1 MGQNLFS
8 GASPTQSELKRSGY
22 LRCDR
27 RQLVREYLGWK
38 VGKPILTM
46 TQATLT
52 PFDRQQGAN
61 APIVTYRVSIPQ
73 PESHLFEVVL
83 LVQNYSLPI
92 LDLKLPV
99 WTPGSYLVREYA
111 KHIQDFDAK
120 SSNYPL
126 NWHKIA
132 KNHWQ
137 VETTNLENHTI
148 EIRYRVFAN
157 ELSVRTNHL
166 DATHGYFNG
175 AAIFFRIP
183 GLEKHPIQVVISVPQ
198 TNWQVTTP
206 LPAVTGQVNTF
217 VAVDFDTLVDSPFE
231 IGNQQV
237 YEFEV
242 LGKTHELAIW
252 GGKSNIVPEKVIADT
267 QKIIEVEAKIFG
279 GLPYDRYLFLLHL
292 STQGNGGLEHKYAC
306 SLNYP
311 RFGFRAPDKYQRF
324 MQLVAHEFFHLWN
337 VKRIR
342 PKALEVFDYD
352 KENYTPSLWFSEGTT
367 SYYDLTI
374 PLRAGIYDVKTFLQN
389 LGKEITRYE
398 LTPGRWVQ
406 PVSESSLDAWIKLYR
421 PEANSNNSQISY
433 YLKGEMVS
441 LLLDLLIREKHS
453 NQKSLDDVMLIMWQQ
468 FGVQE
473 IGFTPQ
479 QLQEVLASVAGV
491 DLTDFFAKYIDGT
504 EELPFNR
511 YLEPFGLQIASD
523 DSDVPY
529 LGIKVSSEQG
539 REVIKFVETLT
550 PAFKAG
556 IDPGDELL
564 ALDGMRVTASTMSE
578 FLQNYQSG
586 DSIEVT
592 VFHQEQLRQYQV
604 TLDAPRPSS
613 YQVKPVSNPTDKQ
626 RQNFAGYLG
635 EDLQKLDLCFKSGV

>member
-1 MGQNLFS
+1 
-8 GASPTQSELKRSGY
+8 
-22 LRCDR
+22 
-27 RQLVREYLGWK
+27 
-38 VGKPILTM
+38 M

-52 PFDRQQGAN
+52 QFSQLQGEN
-61 APIVTYRVSIPQ
+61 APIITYRVAMPQ

-83 LVQNYSLPI
+83 SVQGYALPI
-92 LDLKLPV
+92 LDLKMPV

-111 KHIQDFDAK
+111 KHVQDFSAK
-120 SSNYPL
+120 SGENKL
-126 NWHKIA
+126 VWRKIA

-137 VETTNLENHTI
+137 VETSNLDNQTI
-148 EIRYRVFAN
+148 EIRYRVFAG

-175 AAIFFRIP
+175 AAIFLRIP
-183 GLEKHPIQVVISVPQ
+183 GLEAQPMEIEVAMPQ
-198 TNWQVTTP
+198 ADWQVTTP
-206 LPAVTGQVNTF
+206 LPAVAGQINTF
-217 VAVDFDTLVDSPFE
+217 IAADFDTLVDSPFE
-231 IGNQQV
+231 IGTQQV

-242 LGKTHELAIW
+242 LGKAHELAIW
-252 GGKSNIVPEKVIADT
+252 GGKSNIAPEKVIADT

-279 GLPYDRYLFLLHL
+279 GLPYERYLFLLHL
-292 STQGNGGLEHKYAC
+292 SAQGNGGLEHKYAC

-311 RFGFRAPDKYQRF
+311 RFGFRAPDKYNRF

-352 KENYTPSLWFSEGTT
+352 RENYTPSLWFSEGTT

-421 PEANSNNSQISY
+421 PEANSNNTQISY

-441 LLLDLLIREKHS
+441 LLLDLLIRERHD
-453 NQKSLDDVMLIMWQQ
+453 NQKSLDQVMLKMWQQ
-468 FGVQE
+468 FGLEE

-479 QLQEVLASVAGV
+479 QLQEVITSVAGI

-504 EELPFNR
+504 EELPFNQ

-523 DSDVPY
+523 DKEPVPY
-529 LGIKVSSEQG
+529 LGIKVNSENG
-539 REVIKFVETLT
+539 REVVKFVETGT
-550 PAFKAG
+550 PAYIAG

-564 ALDGMRVTASTMSE
+564 AIDGIRITASTMSE
-578 FLQNYQSG
+578 FLQNYQGG
-586 DSIEVT
+586 DRIEVT

-604 TLDAPRPSS
+604 TLAQPRPSS
-613 YQVKPVSNPTDKQ
+613 YQVKPVSNPTEKQ
-626 RQNFAGYLG
+626 QQNFTSYLG
-635 EDLQKLDLCFKSGV
+635 EDLLKVKD